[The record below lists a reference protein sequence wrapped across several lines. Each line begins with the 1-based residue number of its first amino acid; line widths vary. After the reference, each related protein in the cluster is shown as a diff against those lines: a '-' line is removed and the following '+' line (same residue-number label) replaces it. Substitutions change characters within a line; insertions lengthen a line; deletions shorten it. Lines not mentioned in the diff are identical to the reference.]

1 MEPKQDTWIWVIV
14 QDPGKN
20 EMFLGQYDEVN
31 DVSFIP
37 AFLERQD
44 ALDVLKKLDRDRD
57 KEYEVQAIKYGLLTG
72 YGEENGFVIFI
83 LNSMGE
89 ILNRNRS
96 IPINHDE

>member
-14 QDPGKN
+14 QDPGEN

-44 ALDVLKKLDRDRD
+44 ALDALEKLVRDRE

-72 YGEENGFVIFI
+72 YGEENGFVVFI

-89 ILNRNRS
+89 ILNRS
-96 IPINHDE
+96 K